1 MPVQF
6 IRRKSSWNMA
16 SRRTVKSRKKNV
28 RFARKLRYGKG
39 WKGRDGGQRIAEI
52 GHSRHEPENKAYVLE
67 IRSKG
72 AVRKFLTCPDIKF
85 SSFSSGYTSR
95 YPRGRPVLGSG
106 PIVTSSHPNRDKVSG
121 YERVLGPLNV
131 LRSYSGR
138 HSSLPGDA
146 KRQVTPVST

>member
-1 MPVQF
+1 MNCEN
-6 IRRKSSWNMA
+6 INLRGIWLHGGLSNHEEK
-16 SRRTVKSRKKNV
+16 RTFR
-28 RFARKLRYGKG
+28 AQIALREG

-52 GHSRHEPENKAYVLE
+52 GHSRHDPENKAYVLE

-95 YPRGRPVLGSG
+95 YPRGRPVLGSR

-121 YERVLGPLNV
+121 YERVPEPLNV
-131 LRSYSGR
+131 LRSYSGC
-138 HSSLPGDA
+138 HSPLPGDA